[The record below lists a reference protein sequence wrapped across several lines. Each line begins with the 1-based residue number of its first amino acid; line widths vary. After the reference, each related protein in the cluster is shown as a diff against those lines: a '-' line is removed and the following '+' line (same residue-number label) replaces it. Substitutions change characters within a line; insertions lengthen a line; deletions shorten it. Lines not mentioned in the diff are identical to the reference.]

1 MVVIKTLLHDLLKST
16 YPMPVVV
23 VSKLWFLTRVCIY
36 GISSKEGSYHQMFKH
51 DMYCVSPM
59 GNFTACVSI
68 QHALKS
74 PVRIHLKALLFSQ
87 GLYEV
92 LSQSIPLLTV
102 TMLLE
107 M

>member
-1 MVVIKTLLHDLLKST
+1 
-16 YPMPVVV
+16 
-23 VSKLWFLTRVCIY
+23 
-36 GISSKEGSYHQMFKH
+36 
-51 DMYCVSPM
+51 M

-102 TMLLE
+102 TILRNTSVTRNVRGRSLPE
-107 M
+107 ILH